1 LELFLK
7 KSCLELVKCEHQQ
20 AHRSENSLAYFFH
33 GAFRKLNKISFFSR
47 FYRDRKTQE
56 THIPTG
62 IDPNKTGR
70 SSAGAR

>member
-1 LELFLK
+1 MELFVSSI
-7 KSCLELVKCEHQQ
+7 KSV
-20 AHRSENSLAYFFH
+20 
-33 GAFRKLNKISFFSR
+33 FSGR
-47 FYRDRKTQE
+47 FYKDRKTQE